1 MTLTLSGIS
10 VSRGV
15 VIGKAAILKRD
26 EVNVAEYTIP
36 RPLLHE
42 EITRFRTALRKAK
55 QQLKAIRNRI
65 AGETSGEIV
74 FFIDTHLLMLDDS
87 VILEGPINLIQSLQC
102 NAEWALKQQ
111 RDALI
116 RAFEEIDDD
125 YLRARKDDIDHV
137 VNRIQRNLQGHYDSR
152 SEIHDYKLR
161 GAILVADDL
170 SPAETLLMQQQGVAA
185 FVTEYG
191 GANSHTAIL
200 ARSLGIPAI
209 AGVHHAR
216 RFLCQDEMVIIN
228 ARQGVVIAGPGS
240 AELDFFRASQR
251 EEKRYLAGL
260 NRLSKRPAVTRDGHP
275 VTLMSNVEIEED
287 FASSRRVGAAGV
299 GLFRTEMLFINRDT
313 LPDEEE
319 QFETYARAVREMHGA
334 PVTIRT
340 LDLGADKCLG
350 EHGRNSAEG
359 MNPAMGLRAIR
370 WSLKDPALFSPQVR
384 AILRASALG
393 PVRMMIPMMSSESE
407 LVQVLRLVEE
417 VKANL
422 ARDSIP
428 FDPGISLG
436 AMIEVPAAALAAS
449 TFTRRLDFLSIGTND
464 LIQYTLAI
472 DRRDEEV
479 NYLYDPLHPAI
490 LRLIQMTIT
499 AGRRASIPV
508 AMCGEMAGEPHYTR
522 LLLGMGLREFSMYP
536 ATLLEVKQVIARTD
550 LAAVVPEARRILR
563 MSSVDRIGAAIE
575 TLNRLP

>member
-1 MTLTLSGIS
+1 MTLILTGIS

-26 EVNVAEYTIP
+26 EINVTEYTIP

-42 EITRFRTALRKAK
+42 EIARFRTALRKAK
-55 QQLKAIRNRI
+55 QQVRAIRNRI
-65 AGETSGEIV
+65 PGDTPEEVA

-87 VILEGPINLIQSLQC
+87 VILEGPISIIESRQC

-111 RDALI
+111 RDALV
-116 RAFEEIDDD
+116 RVFEELDDA

-137 VNRIQRNLQGHYDSR
+137 VNRIQRNLQGHCDFRTEVHNYN
-152 SEIHDYKLR
+152 LR
-161 GAILVADDL
+161 GAILIADDL
-170 SPAETLLMQQQGVAA
+170 SPAETLHMQQQGVAA

-216 RFLCQDEMVIIN
+216 NFLRQDEMVIIN
-228 ARQGVVIAGPGS
+228 ARQGIVIAAPG
-240 AELDFFRASQR
+240 APELEFFRDSQR

-260 NRLSKRPAVTRDGHP
+260 NKTSKQPAVTRDGQAI
-275 VTLMSNVEIEED
+275 TLMANVEIEED
-287 FASSRRVGAAGV
+287 FATSRRVGASGV
-299 GLFRTEMLFINRDT
+299 GLFRTEMLFINREI

-319 QFETYARAVREMHGA
+319 QYEAYTRAVLEMSGA

-350 EHGRNSAEG
+350 KHGRESANG

-370 WSLKDPALFSPQVR
+370 WSLKDPALFSPQLR

-393 PVRMMIPMMSSESE
+393 PVRMMIPMLSSEGE
-407 LVQVLRLVEE
+407 LLQVLRLIDEE
-417 VKANL
+417 KALL
-422 ARDSIP
+422 ARNGVD
-428 FDPGISLG
+428 FDPGIRIG
-436 AMIEVPAAALAAS
+436 AMIEVPAAALAAG

-464 LIQYTLAI
+464 LIQYTLAV

-490 LRLIQMTIT
+490 LRLIQMTIN
-499 AGRRASIPV
+499 AGRRAGIPV
-508 AMCGEMAGEPHYTR
+508 GMCGEMAGEPRYTR

-536 ATLLEVKQVIARTD
+536 ATLLEVKQVIANSD
-550 LAAVVPEARRILR
+550 LSALVPEARRILR
-563 MSSVDRIGAAIE
+563 MESTERISAALEAI
-575 TLNRLP
+575 NRLP